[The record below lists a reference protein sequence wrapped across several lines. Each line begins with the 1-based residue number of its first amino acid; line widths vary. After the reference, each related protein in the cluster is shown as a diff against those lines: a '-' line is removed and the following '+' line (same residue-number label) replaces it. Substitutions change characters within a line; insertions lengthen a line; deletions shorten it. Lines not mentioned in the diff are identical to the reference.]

1 MALVL
6 YVSFL
11 LNRSNLH
18 FLNSW
23 KFVVFFHIV
32 VFLNMNFNSNCII
45 FVPNCDYFECIISW
59 LTISCKNMT
68 CIVTIPVRTHCAPRI
83 YWFHI
88 WTDSNAYF
96 RSLFPTD
103 WIQSDGWCVIW
114 NIFRNTLFITILQ
127 VVIKNEYAPESYIVD
142 ITVEPA
148 GILHPIFQ
156 LPHTRRW
163 PFDNPMFLQTRKH
176 DYSHFEP
183 KMIIQFS
190 YDDTILYENKHAFSC
205 TII

>member
-68 CIVTIPVRTHCAPRI
+68 CIVTILVWGHIVLPESIDSIFGRI
-83 YWFHI
+83 RMHTFVP
-88 WTDSNAYF
+88 YF
-96 RSLFPTD
+96 RQTEYNLMGDVWFE
-103 WIQSDGWCVIW
+103 
-114 NIFRNTLFITILQ
+114 IFFETLFITILQ
-127 VVIKNEYAPESYIVD
+127 VVIKNEYAPESYIFD